1 MSDRSARVGAGLS
14 RRDFL
19 GLGAGAAAGLLS
31 LGGPGRRAW
40 ADDDDGRFVYTQS
53 NDPAGNAVFAF
64 RRHPDG
70 RLTPVP
76 GSPFPT
82 GGTGITPTLNLGPFD
97 SDQEIL
103 VDRHR
108 RLLFTVNGGSDSIA
122 VFRIDRDG
130 SLDPID
136 GSPFD
141 SGGSNPVSVGLA
153 GDILCVVNKAEDPG
167 HMADVLPNYT
177 TFRVGHRGRL
187 TPVPNSTLSVDI
199 GSSPSQA
206 LVSPNRKLLFGADF
220 LGGTLRSFHIRP
232 DGRLVEADAQGLP
245 DSIFA
250 GTGAPPL
257 PLGLAVHPEERLLYV
272 DFVTVSKIGVYRYH
286 HDGRLEFL
294 RAIQDSGAGPCW
306 IVVNRD
312 GTRAYAGN
320 TGDTSVTVYDIDEDP
335 TTPVEIQ
342 HVTLKGPGNVFQLGL
357 DPENRFLFAITQ
369 PASAGAPATAN
380 ALHVLKID
388 GDGKLA
394 EVETSPTVL
403 PVMTMGTRS
412 QGVASI

>member
-1 MSDRSARVGAGLS
+1 MSDRSARVGYGLS
-14 RRDFL
+14 RRGFL
-19 GLGAGAAAGLLS
+19 GLGAGAAAGLVG
-31 LGGPGRRAW
+31 LGGMTGRAW
-40 ADDDDGRFVYTQS
+40 ADDDDGFVYTQS

-64 RRHPDG
+64 RRHRDG
-70 RLTPVP
+70 SLTPVP

-82 GGTGITPTLNLGPFD
+82 GGTGITPTFNLGPFD
-97 SDQEIL
+97 SDQEIII
-103 VDRHR
+103 DRHR

-130 SLDPID
+130 SLDPVD

-153 GDILCVVNKAEDPG
+153 DEVLCVVNKAEDPG
-167 HMADVLPNYT
+167 HMADMLPNYT
-177 TFRVGHRGRL
+177 TFHVGRRGWL
-187 TPVPNSTLSVDI
+187 TPIRGSTVSVDI

-206 LVSPNRKLLFGADF
+206 LVSPDRKLLFGADF
-220 LGGTLRSFHIRP
+220 LGGTLRSFRIRP

-245 DSIFA
+245 TSVFA

-257 PLGLAVHPEERLLYV
+257 PLGLAVHPEETLLYV
-272 DFVTVSKIGVYRYH
+272 DFVTISKIGVYRYH
-286 HDGRLEFL
+286 GDGRLEFL
-294 RAIQDSGAGPCW
+294 RAIQDSGMAPCW
-306 IVVNRD
+306 IVVNRE

-320 TGDTSVTVYDIDEDP
+320 TADTSVTVYDIDDDP

-342 HVTLKGPGNVFQLGL
+342 KVTLVGPGNVFQIGL
-357 DPENRFLFAITQ
+357 DPTNQFLSAITQ
-369 PASAGAPATAN
+369 PAAAGQPATAN
-380 ALHVLKID
+380 ALHVLKVA
-388 GDGKLA
+388 GDGTLT
-394 EVETSPTVL
+394 EVATSPTVL